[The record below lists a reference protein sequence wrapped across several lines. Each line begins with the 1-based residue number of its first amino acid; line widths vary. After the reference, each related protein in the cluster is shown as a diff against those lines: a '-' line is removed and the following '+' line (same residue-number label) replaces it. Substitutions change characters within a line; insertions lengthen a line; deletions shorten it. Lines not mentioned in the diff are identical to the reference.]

1 MYIGALFLSFIVF
14 GVINWLYASG
24 GLASAFHP
32 FTYYSL
38 FHGIVFVLRPAVAYF
53 AGYDA
58 IYQSAGFVPS
68 LSDKLTVIGAANL
81 GFIVFSIV
89 CTRVGNEPMQFRD
102 KAAQLIE
109 RKLLQR
115 VLPLFILICAPI
127 ALYSFFIGVTG
138 TAQGID
144 TMVMRNGIKVN
155 TTSNG
160 YLSEAAKMLVPI
172 CAMLAWFFRFRLV
185 ALVPLVLFFVLKAST
200 GGRGAFVLALAVT
213 ALFYL
218 YDQGRRFP
226 NPLILFAVLPVLLVF
241 QAVGDDRGASIRNS
255 IGLESPGSPATTYVR
270 DERFLEGMDFANL
283 EFFEFVV
290 YVVPQRSGTYDYFL
304 SNLQLFTEPVPRV
317 LWPGKPV
324 GAPIQPINFLKYG
337 YPLGFTLSM
346 PGVGWYELG
355 WLGVVLWCSFWGF
368 LTGKAYSAFVR
379 GRQSTVVVA
388 AYMMGLASLVIVFR
402 DGTLIT
408 LARGSIFYFTPILV
422 LIYLKRLMKLPN
434 LEMINDALARRRTR
448 LALSQSQVVPTA

>member
-81 GFIVFSIV
+81 GFIVFYIV

-102 KAAQLIE
+102 VAAQLIE
-109 RKLLQR
+109 RKLLHK
-115 VLPLFILICAPI
+115 VLPLFVLICAPI
-127 ALYSFFIGVTG
+127 ALYSFYLGVTG
-138 TAQGID
+138 SAQGVES
-144 TMVMRNGIKVN
+144 MAMRNGIRIN

-160 YLSEAAKMLVPI
+160 YLSEAARMLVPI
-172 CAMLAWFFRFRLV
+172 CAIFAWLFRFRLI
-185 ALVPLVLFFVLKAST
+185 ALVPLALFFLLKAST

-218 YDQGRRFP
+218 YDQRRRFP
-226 NPLILFAVLPVLLVF
+226 SSAILFALVPALIVF
-241 QAVGDDRGASIRNS
+241 QAIGDDRGASIRTT
-255 IGLESPGSPATTYVR
+255 IGLDQGAPQVAYVR

-283 EFFEFVV
+283 EFFEFIV

-304 SNLQLFTEPVPRV
+304 SNLQLFTEPIPRV

-324 GAPIQPINFLKYG
+324 GAPIQPINFLNYG
-337 YPLGFTLSM
+337 YPVGFTLSM
-346 PGVGWYELG
+346 PGVGWFELG
-355 WLGVVLWCSFWGF
+355 WLGVVIWCAFWGF
-368 LTGKAYSAFVR
+368 LTGKVYNAFVR
-379 GRQSTVVVA
+379 GRQSTVMVA
-388 AYMMGLASLVIVFR
+388 AYMMGLASLLIVFR

-408 LARGSIFYFTPILV
+408 LARGSIFYFAPILV
-422 LIYLKRLMKLPN
+422 IIFLRRIMKLPDLN
-434 LEMINDALARRRTR
+434 VIRDALERRRAR
-448 LALSQSQVVPTA
+448 LALSRSPVL